1 MRTDDLIAQLAA
13 DTRPVSR
20 HATEQRLIAGLA
32 IGGAATLAL
41 IVTTLGLR
49 ADLPDAMLTRAFLV
63 KAGYTLSITVIAMVA
78 VARVARPDP
87 RGLGAG
93 WLIGVP
99 VLLLAVLAGVEL
111 AATPRDQWLAMLLGS
126 SWRQCSMRVGVLALP
141 IFGGLLWAFRR
152 MAPTRLA
159 SAGAAAGLAAGAFSA
174 TLYGLYCPEVSAMF
188 VLTWYSL
195 GIVIATAVGALVGP
209 RLLRW

>member
-1 MRTDDLIAQLAA
+1 MRTDDLIARLAA
-13 DTRPVSR
+13 DTPRVSR

-63 KAGYTLSITVIAMVA
+63 KAAYTLSLTVIAMIA
-78 VARVARPDP
+78 VIRVARPEA

-159 SAGAAAGLAAGAFSA
+159 SAGAAAGLAAGAFAA

-195 GIVIATAVGALVGP
+195 GIVIATAGGALLGP